1 MASSHDPSTSSQD
14 ISETLTGGDTMLPST
29 IESAPS
35 NPSLSDNV
43 DTLAVNQKTTVET
56 ISAPDD
62 SMTARTIEP
71 VSDQAMATQHNDSE
85 ANTDDVV
92 ADDGVDDG
100 VEGGGLEEGGAES
113 DEEEKR
119 AILAEENIL
128 TLEESEKVRDSC
140 Q

>member
-14 ISETLTGGDTMLPST
+14 ISETLTDGDTTLHS

-85 ANTDDVV
+85 PGDVV

>member
-14 ISETLTGGDTMLPST
+14 ISETLTDGDTTLHS

-85 ANTDDVV
+85 PGDVV

-100 VEGGGLEEGGAES
+100 VEGGGLEEGGPES